1 MDAVLGGKM
10 FINGVD
16 VWKEYGVFLVV
27 KIRCVRINLKAM
39 MAPS

>member
-16 VWKEYGVFLVV
+16 VWKEYGVFS
-27 KIRCVRINLKAM
+27 LKRNGAIGIT
-39 MAPS
+39 

>member
-16 VWKEYGVFLVV
+16 AWKEYGVFLAE
-27 KIRCVRINLKAM
+27 KKRGDRNQRKRINLRY
-39 MAPS
+39 